1 MRPFVRRIVI
11 WGVLAAAVGAGIVY
25 SFRPRPVAVDV
36 ATVARGMLRVTIDD
50 DGETRVRHVYTL
62 QAPLTGDLDRITAD
76 PGDPVTAGRTVLAR
90 IVPAPPSMLDT
101 RTMAER
107 EAAVGAAVAAKAQAA
122 AERDRAETTLIF
134 ARTERDRARRLLPRK
149 AISQR
154 EADDAERA
162 FRAAGAGLAAARA
175 VLELRDQE
183 LAAARA
189 RLLPRDAARRAAPAG
204 EVVRVTAPVSGVV
217 LRVIR
222 RSAGIVAAGAALLDI
237 GDPRQLEIVI
247 DPLSEDAVRM
257 RKGEAAIVT
266 GWGGPELHAVIR
278 RIDPVG
284 RMKVS
289 ALGIEE
295 QRVDVVLDLT
305 DPPARWQA
313 LGDGYRV
320 DVHVIEFEGDVL
332 RVPLGAL
339 VRVPGGWAVYVDDRG
354 VARRRGV
361 TVGARGGLEAEI
373 RTGLR
378 PGQRVVLYPGERLRD
393 GTRIAIRPAGAEDG
407 S

>member
-11 WGVLAAAVGAGIVY
+11 WSVLAAAIGAGIVY

-36 ATVARGMLRVTIDD
+36 ATVSRGMLRVTIDD

-62 QAPLTGDLDRITAD
+62 QAPLTGHLDRITAD

-101 RTMAER
+101 RTAAER

-122 AERDRAETTLIF
+122 AERDRAETTLVF

-162 FRAAGAGLAAARA
+162 FRAAEAGLAAARA
-175 VLELRDQE
+175 ALELRDQE

-189 RLLPRDAARRAAPAG
+189 RLLPRDAARREAPAG

-237 GDPRQLEIVI
+237 GDPHQLEIVI

-257 RKGEAAIVT
+257 HKGEAAIVT

-339 VRVPGGWAVYVDDRG
+339 VRVPSGWAVYVDDRG
-354 VARRRGV
+354 IARRRGV

-373 RTGLR
+373 RTGLT
-378 PGQRVVLYPGERLRD
+378 PGQRVVLYPGERIRD